1 MSTFI
6 ALTPQ
11 DSPPKI
17 FNVNRIA
24 YIEGEK
30 TSFRYKELTTQSHQ
44 DTYIVSEPV
53 SALLSHATVY
63 VFGTTLDVTSVGRSS
78 VSIPLDDIILIYP
91 DPAKY
96 QRTFIKYQSS
106 GRRQVA
112 HINEDIF
119 SIMARINTGVP

>member
-1 MSTFI
+1 MACFI
-6 ALTPQ
+6 AL
-11 DSPPKI
+11 SPPEGLRV
-17 FNVNRIA
+17 FNTNRIVF
-24 YIEGEK
+24 IESPD
-30 TSFRYKELTTQSHQ
+30 TSFRYQELTTQAHQ
-44 DTYIVSEPV
+44 DTYTVSEPV

-96 QRTFIKYQSS
+96 QRTFIKYQLS
-106 GRRQVA
+106 GKREVV
-112 HINEDIF
+112 HVNEDIF